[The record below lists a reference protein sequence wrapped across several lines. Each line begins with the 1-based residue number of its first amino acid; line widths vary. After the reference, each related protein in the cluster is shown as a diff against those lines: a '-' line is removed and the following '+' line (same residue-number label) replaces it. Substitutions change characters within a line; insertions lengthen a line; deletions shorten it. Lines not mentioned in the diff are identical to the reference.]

1 MGDRKFRAFISYSHA
16 DEEWGAWLQ
25 RSLER
30 FRTPKDL
37 ARLISAQGRP
47 VRLSPVFRDREDL
60 PVAGNLNE
68 AIRQALADSEFQIVL
83 CSPNAAKSRWVN
95 EEIKLFNRLH
105 GPGRTFAIIIAGEPG
120 GGDRECFPP
129 ALRFKLDADGEPTP
143 EPAEPLAA
151 DAREEGD
158 GKRYALLKTAAGMLG
173 VGLDDLVRREA
184 RERARKTRAAVGVIS
199 TIAASMTFAAVFAFN
214 QKNEAQRARGEA
226 EDLIEF
232 MLSDLKDRLDPV
244 GRLDILEEVGG
255 KVLAYYDNQD
265 LKSLDAEA
273 LSRRARGLMQL
284 GIVDQRRGDLD
295 AALKAFEAAFESTE
309 EQLRRAPNDPDRIFD
324 HAQSVFY
331 VGDIAS
337 SRGDYEE
344 SEKHYKEYERS
355 AVRLIELQPDNPR
368 SQLELCYAT
377 TALGALEYRR
387 GNFVESLPYF
397 ERSVGARRILAERLP
412 QDKKIA
418 FDLAYALSWLAYAEI
433 AVGNFASAIAH
444 ISEQLAIYDRFDRD
458 LKDVDYAALE
468 NRITA
473 ERRLAQAFL
482 STGDVAAARQA
493 IKRAASIGDLLL
505 ARDTENINSLANVV
519 WIELQRSYLSGLEN
533 SRKAEIAHA
542 RNAIKLAREIKS
554 RDATYLNIRL
564 GLGAALVRILDADPL
579 NCAVEAEE
587 LRSMVADQTQLVS
600 GDDLDFFARATLAL
614 ARQARIVG
622 DSNGAQA
629 DAVTAVS
636 LLQPKAELLSAGTI
650 QKLAELQEEAGNL
663 WNARQTAEDL
673 YRRGVRH
680 PELMALRDR
689 LSAAERESLLF
700 AQP

>member
-265 LKSLDAEA
+265 LKSLDADA

-284 GIVDQRRGDLD
+284 GNVDQRRGDD
-295 AALKAFEAAFESTE
+295 AAAQKAYDAAFASTE
-309 EQLRRAPNDPDRIFD
+309 ENLRRTPNNPDRIFD

-331 VGDIAS
+331 RADLAR
-337 SRGDYEE
+337 SRGDKAATE
-344 SEKHYKEYERS
+344 SGFLEYFRLAEKLVALAPGDKRSQTELAYAYSNLGAAKFHSRRYAESLSDFQRSVDLRRALVEKHPEDRN
-355 AVRLIELQPDNPR
+355 L
-368 SQLELCYAT
+368 
-377 TALGALEYRR
+377 
-387 GNFVESLPYF
+387 
-397 ERSVGARRILAERLP
+397 
-412 QDKKIA
+412 A
-418 FDLAYALSWLAYAEI
+418 FDYGYALSWLAYAELFTGRNARAVENYSRQLEVYERLLAEGEDYKIYDAQVSAQRRLSSALLNLGRTQAARRAIDAARSSADKLVRRDPDNLNSIVNAAYI
-433 AVGNFASAIAH
+433 ARAQSYLAALTGDHAAEITFAEEAIA
-444 ISEQLAIYDRFDRD
+444 
-458 LKDVDYAALE
+458 
-468 NRITA
+468 
-473 ERRLAQAFL
+473 
-482 STGDVAAARQA
+482 
-493 IKRAASIGDLLL
+493 L
-505 ARDTENINSLANVV
+505 ARDYQQKATGDAFAQTPLA
-519 WIELQRSYLSGLEN
+519 Y
-533 SRKAEIAHA
+533 A
-542 RNAIKLAREIKS
+542 
-554 RDATYLNIRL
+554 
-564 GLGAALVRILDADPL
+564 
-579 NCAVEAEE
+579 
-587 LRSMVADQTQLVS
+587 
-600 GDDLDFFARATLAL
+600 
-614 ARQARIVG
+614 
-622 DSNGAQA
+622 
-629 DAVTAVS
+629 
-636 LLQPKAELLSAGTI
+636 
-650 QKLAELQEEAGNL
+650 
-663 WNARQTAEDL
+663 NAR
-673 YRRGVRH
+673 
-680 PELMALRDR
+680 R
-689 LSAAERESLLF
+689 LSAAPADQDVVDAVVAALRRELDAGANADLDLIAYAALAILQDARRARRDVAETIDLAPAIALLDGDIDRLVDPHKIMLATIHLERNETEKAREIVQRFEGTDF
-700 AQP
+700 AHPELVALRAALGEKIAAENSGR